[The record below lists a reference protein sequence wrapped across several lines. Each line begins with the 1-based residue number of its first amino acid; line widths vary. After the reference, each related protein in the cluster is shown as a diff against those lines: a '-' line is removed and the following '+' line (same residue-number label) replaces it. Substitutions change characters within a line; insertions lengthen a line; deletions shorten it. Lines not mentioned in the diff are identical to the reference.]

1 MKGFVEYEATLLEK
15 MILSCRCQMDTVDK
29 SVTYFWKLVPQPASL
44 MKLPVKEGP
53 STSRD
58 TASALYQQKV
68 SHVCE
73 KIMAAWLSPPVSE
86 WRPTSVYTC
95 AIMYICARLIHPRFT
110 SSGVFLCFPRGHAA
124 SPQADVLPAVWLG
137 CGKVRSQCASNHL
150 HQCFLTGGSRPKKWV
165 SNQFWVGRGAF
176 VWGRNAKN

>member
-1 MKGFVEYEATLLEK
+1 
-15 MILSCRCQMDTVDK
+15 MILSCCCQMDTVDK

-68 SHVCE
+68 SRVCE

-86 WRPTSVYTC
+86 WRPTSVDTSC

-110 SSGVFLCFPRGHAA
+110 SSGVFLRFPRGHAA
-124 SPQADVLPAVWLG
+124 SPQTDVLPAVWLG
-137 CGKVRSQCASNHL
+137 CGKVWSQCTSNHL
-150 HQCFLTGGSRPKKWV
+150 NQCFLTGGSRPKSGSQTNFEWV
-165 SNQFWVGRGAF
+165 VGPLSGEEMHKTKTK
-176 VWGRNAKN
+176 NALRIIPAP

>member
-1 MKGFVEYEATLLEK
+1 
-15 MILSCRCQMDTVDK
+15 MILSCCCQMDTVDK

-86 WRPTSVYTC
+86 WRPTSVYISC
-95 AIMYICARLIHPRFT
+95 AIMYICARLIHPHFT
-110 SSGVFLCFPRGHAA
+110 SSGVFLRFPRGHAA

-137 CGKVRSQCASNHL
+137 CGKVWSQCTSS
-150 HQCFLTGGSRPKKWV
+150 GSRPKSGSQTNFEWV
-165 SNQFWVGRGAF
+165 VGPLSGEELQKTKTKT
-176 VWGRNAKN
+176 KNSLRIIPTPQQ